1 MAEEKQPVQ
10 PNTKVLAQFI
20 RDLSFENILAQR
32 GLDSN
37 SAPDVKVRVNLDAKK
52 RKIESQYEVLI
63 KLSVDSSAKSEKA
76 NDGDNAKLFILEI
89 EYGGIKI
96 GGSKLLLIVPLL
108 GTIIGGLW
116 GGFELYSRYLD
127 MEEKIQ
133 TYVAPDLSGFDKR
146 LELVKTEVEMIEKE
160 MKMVLEEITLVAD
173 VAKEMKND
181 LRGDIRRIEKI
192 VEDTEA
198 RVKDDSRE
206 FRDDMK
212 DLEERVELKINKA
225 LNNPLNKVISR

>member
-1 MAEEKQPVQ
+1 MA
-10 PNTKVLAQFI
+10 
-20 RDLSFENILAQR
+20 
-32 GLDSN
+32 
-37 SAPDVKVRVNLDAKK
+37 
-52 RKIESQYEVLI
+52 
-63 KLSVDSSAKSEKA
+63 
-76 NDGDNAKLFILEI
+76 EI

-146 LELVKTEVEMIEKE
+146 LDVVKTEFDMLEKE
-160 MKMVLEEITLVAD
+160 LRAVREEITLVAD

-198 RVKDDSRE
+198 KVKDDSRE

>member
-1 MAEEKQPVQ
+1 MA
-10 PNTKVLAQFI
+10 
-20 RDLSFENILAQR
+20 
-32 GLDSN
+32 
-37 SAPDVKVRVNLDAKK
+37 
-52 RKIESQYEVLI
+52 
-63 KLSVDSSAKSEKA
+63 
-76 NDGDNAKLFILEI
+76 EI

-96 GGSKLLLIVPLL
+96 GGSKLLLIVPLV

-146 LELVKTEVEMIEKE
+146 LDLVKTEVEMIEKE

-225 LNNPLNKVISR
+225 LNNPLNKVMTR

>member
-1 MAEEKQPVQ
+1 MA
-10 PNTKVLAQFI
+10 
-20 RDLSFENILAQR
+20 
-32 GLDSN
+32 
-37 SAPDVKVRVNLDAKK
+37 
-52 RKIESQYEVLI
+52 
-63 KLSVDSSAKSEKA
+63 
-76 NDGDNAKLFILEI
+76 EI

-96 GGSKLLLIVPLL
+96 GGTKLLLIVPLL

-116 GGFELYSRYLD
+116 GGFELYSRYLA

-181 LRGDIRRIEKI
+181 LRGDVRRIEKI

-225 LNNPLNKVISR
+225 LNNPLNKVMTR

>member
-1 MAEEKQPVQ
+1 MA
-10 PNTKVLAQFI
+10 
-20 RDLSFENILAQR
+20 
-32 GLDSN
+32 
-37 SAPDVKVRVNLDAKK
+37 
-52 RKIESQYEVLI
+52 
-63 KLSVDSSAKSEKA
+63 
-76 NDGDNAKLFILEI
+76 EI

-96 GGSKLLLIVPLL
+96 GGTKLLLIVPLL

-116 GGFELYSRYLD
+116 GGFELYSRYLA

-146 LELVKTEVEMIEKE
+146 IELVQTEVDMIQKE
-160 MKMVLEEITLVAD
+160 MQMVLEEITLVAD

-181 LRGDIRRIEKI
+181 LRSDVRRVEKI
-192 VEDTEA
+192 VEDTET

-212 DLEERVELKINKA
+212 DLEERVELKINKS
-225 LNNPLNKVISR
+225 LNNPLNKVMTR

>member
-1 MAEEKQPVQ
+1 MA
-10 PNTKVLAQFI
+10 
-20 RDLSFENILAQR
+20 
-32 GLDSN
+32 
-37 SAPDVKVRVNLDAKK
+37 
-52 RKIESQYEVLI
+52 
-63 KLSVDSSAKSEKA
+63 
-76 NDGDNAKLFILEI
+76 EI

-96 GGSKLLLIVPLL
+96 GGTKLLLIVPLL

-116 GGFELYSRYLD
+116 GGFELYSRYLA

-146 LELVKTEVEMIEKE
+146 IELIQTEVDMIQKE
-160 MKMVLEEITLVAD
+160 MQMVLEEITLVAD

-181 LRGDIRRIEKI
+181 LRSDVRRIEKI
-192 VEDTEA
+192 VEDTET

-212 DLEERVELKINKA
+212 DLEERVELKINKS
-225 LNNPLNKVISR
+225 LNNPLNKVMTR

>member
-1 MAEEKQPVQ
+1 MA
-10 PNTKVLAQFI
+10 
-20 RDLSFENILAQR
+20 
-32 GLDSN
+32 
-37 SAPDVKVRVNLDAKK
+37 
-52 RKIESQYEVLI
+52 
-63 KLSVDSSAKSEKA
+63 
-76 NDGDNAKLFILEI
+76 EI

-96 GGSKLLLIVPLL
+96 GGTKLLLIVPLL

-116 GGFELYSRYLD
+116 GGFELYNRYLA

-146 LELVKTEVEMIEKE
+146 IELVQTEVDMIQKE
-160 MKMVLEEITLVAD
+160 MQMVLEEITLVAD

-181 LRGDIRRIEKI
+181 LRSDVRRIEKI
-192 VEDTEA
+192 VEDTET

-212 DLEERVELKINKA
+212 DLEERVELKINKS
-225 LNNPLNKVISR
+225 LNNPLNKVMTR

>member
-1 MAEEKQPVQ
+1 MA
-10 PNTKVLAQFI
+10 
-20 RDLSFENILAQR
+20 
-32 GLDSN
+32 
-37 SAPDVKVRVNLDAKK
+37 
-52 RKIESQYEVLI
+52 
-63 KLSVDSSAKSEKA
+63 
-76 NDGDNAKLFILEI
+76 EI

-96 GGSKLLLIVPLL
+96 GGTKLLLIVPLL

-116 GGFELYSRYLD
+116 GGFELYNRYLA

-146 LELVKTEVEMIEKE
+146 LELVKPEVEMIEKE

-181 LRGDIRRIEKI
+181 LRSDVRRIEKI
-192 VEDTEA
+192 VEDTET

-212 DLEERVELKINKA
+212 DLEERVELKINKS
-225 LNNPLNKVISR
+225 LNNPLNKVMTR

>member
-1 MAEEKQPVQ
+1 MA
-10 PNTKVLAQFI
+10 
-20 RDLSFENILAQR
+20 
-32 GLDSN
+32 
-37 SAPDVKVRVNLDAKK
+37 
-52 RKIESQYEVLI
+52 
-63 KLSVDSSAKSEKA
+63 
-76 NDGDNAKLFILEI
+76 EI

-96 GGSKLLLIVPLL
+96 GGTKLLLIVPLL

-181 LRGDIRRIEKI
+181 LRGDVRRIEKI

-212 DLEERVELKINKA
+212 DLEERVELKINKS
-225 LNNPLNKVISR
+225 LNNPLNKVMTR

>member
-1 MAEEKQPVQ
+1 MA
-10 PNTKVLAQFI
+10 
-20 RDLSFENILAQR
+20 
-32 GLDSN
+32 
-37 SAPDVKVRVNLDAKK
+37 
-52 RKIESQYEVLI
+52 
-63 KLSVDSSAKSEKA
+63 
-76 NDGDNAKLFILEI
+76 EI

-160 MKMVLEEITLVAD
+160 MK
-173 VAKEMKND
+173 ND
-181 LRGDIRRIEKI
+181 LRGDVRRIEKI

-225 LNNPLNKVISR
+225 LNNPLNKVMTR

>member
-1 MAEEKQPVQ
+1 MA
-10 PNTKVLAQFI
+10 
-20 RDLSFENILAQR
+20 
-32 GLDSN
+32 
-37 SAPDVKVRVNLDAKK
+37 
-52 RKIESQYEVLI
+52 
-63 KLSVDSSAKSEKA
+63 
-76 NDGDNAKLFILEI
+76 EI

-146 LELVKTEVEMIEKE
+146 LDVVKTEVEMIEKE

-181 LRGDIRRIEKI
+181 LRGDVRRIEKI

>member
-1 MAEEKQPVQ
+1 MA
-10 PNTKVLAQFI
+10 
-20 RDLSFENILAQR
+20 
-32 GLDSN
+32 
-37 SAPDVKVRVNLDAKK
+37 
-52 RKIESQYEVLI
+52 
-63 KLSVDSSAKSEKA
+63 
-76 NDGDNAKLFILEI
+76 EI

-96 GGSKLLLIVPLL
+96 GGTKLLLIVPLL

-181 LRGDIRRIEKI
+181 LRGDVRRIEKI
-192 VEDTEA
+192 VEDTET

>member
-1 MAEEKQPVQ
+1 MA
-10 PNTKVLAQFI
+10 
-20 RDLSFENILAQR
+20 
-32 GLDSN
+32 
-37 SAPDVKVRVNLDAKK
+37 
-52 RKIESQYEVLI
+52 
-63 KLSVDSSAKSEKA
+63 
-76 NDGDNAKLFILEI
+76 EI

-181 LRGDIRRIEKI
+181 LRGDVRRIEKI

-212 DLEERVELKINKA
+212 ALEERVELKINKA
-225 LNNPLNKVISR
+225 LNNPLNKVMVR

>member
-1 MAEEKQPVQ
+1 MA
-10 PNTKVLAQFI
+10 
-20 RDLSFENILAQR
+20 
-32 GLDSN
+32 
-37 SAPDVKVRVNLDAKK
+37 
-52 RKIESQYEVLI
+52 
-63 KLSVDSSAKSEKA
+63 
-76 NDGDNAKLFILEI
+76 EI

-96 GGSKLLLIVPLL
+96 GGTKLLLIVPLL

-173 VAKEMKND
+173 VAKEMKNY
-181 LRGDIRRIEKI
+181 LRGDVRRIEKI

-225 LNNPLNKVISR
+225 LNNPLNKVMTR

>member
-1 MAEEKQPVQ
+1 
-10 PNTKVLAQFI
+10 
-20 RDLSFENILAQR
+20 
-32 GLDSN
+32 
-37 SAPDVKVRVNLDAKK
+37 
-52 RKIESQYEVLI
+52 
-63 KLSVDSSAKSEKA
+63 
-76 NDGDNAKLFILEI
+76 
-89 EYGGIKI
+89 
-96 GGSKLLLIVPLL
+96 LL

-116 GGFELYSRYLD
+116 GGFELYSRYLA

-146 LELVKTEVEMIEKE
+146 IELIQTEVDMIQKE
-160 MKMVLEEITLVAD
+160 MQMVLEEITLVAD

-181 LRGDIRRIEKI
+181 LRGDVRRIEKI

-212 DLEERVELKINKA
+212 DLEERVELKINKS
-225 LNNPLNKVISR
+225 LNNPLNKVMTR

>member
-1 MAEEKQPVQ
+1 MAE
-10 PNTKVLAQFI
+10 
-20 RDLSFENILAQR
+20 R
-32 GLDSN
+32 
-37 SAPDVKVRVNLDAKK
+37 
-52 RKIESQYEVLI
+52 
-63 KLSVDSSAKSEKA
+63 
-76 NDGDNAKLFILEI
+76 

-96 GGSKLLLIVPLL
+96 GGSKLLLIVPLV

-116 GGFELYSRYLD
+116 GGFELYSRYLA

-146 LELVKTEVEMIEKE
+146 IELVQTEVDMIQKE
-160 MKMVLEEITLVAD
+160 MQMVLEEITLVAD

-181 LRGDIRRIEKI
+181 LRSDVRRIEKI
-192 VEDTEA
+192 VEDTET

-225 LNNPLNKVISR
+225 LNNPLNKVMTR

>member
-1 MAEEKQPVQ
+1 MA
-10 PNTKVLAQFI
+10 
-20 RDLSFENILAQR
+20 
-32 GLDSN
+32 
-37 SAPDVKVRVNLDAKK
+37 
-52 RKIESQYEVLI
+52 
-63 KLSVDSSAKSEKA
+63 
-76 NDGDNAKLFILEI
+76 EI

-146 LELVKTEVEMIEKE
+146 LELVKTEVEMIEKV

-181 LRGDIRRIEKI
+181 LRGDVRRIEKI
-192 VEDTEA
+192 VEDTET

>member
-1 MAEEKQPVQ
+1 MA
-10 PNTKVLAQFI
+10 
-20 RDLSFENILAQR
+20 
-32 GLDSN
+32 
-37 SAPDVKVRVNLDAKK
+37 
-52 RKIESQYEVLI
+52 
-63 KLSVDSSAKSEKA
+63 
-76 NDGDNAKLFILEI
+76 EI

-96 GGSKLLLIVPLL
+96 GGSKLLLIVPLV

-146 LELVKTEVEMIEKE
+146 LDVVKTEFEMLEKE
-160 MKMVLEEITLVAD
+160 LRSVREEITLVAD

-181 LRGDIRRIEKI
+181 LRGDVRRIEKI

-225 LNNPLNKVISR
+225 LNNPLNKVMFR